1 MNKLKELRK
10 VYNLKQEDLVKV
22 LYSSQKQIS
31 LYETGKRKLNED
43 QIRVICKH
51 YKISADWLLGIDE
64 E

>member
-1 MNKLKELRK
+1 MNKLKKLREINK
-10 VYNLKQEDLVKV
+10 LKQEDLVKV
-22 LYSSQKQIS
+22 LYTSQKQIS

-64 E
+64 D